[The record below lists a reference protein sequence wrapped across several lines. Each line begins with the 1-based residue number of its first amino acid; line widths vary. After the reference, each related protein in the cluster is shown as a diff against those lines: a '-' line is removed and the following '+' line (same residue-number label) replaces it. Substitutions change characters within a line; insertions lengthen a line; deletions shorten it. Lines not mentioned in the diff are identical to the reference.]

1 MIERG
6 HPLEKGTK
14 SDGTARIVLATT
26 PNVAIRTIDSNDEVD
41 HLLATK
47 WAQLVVLIVDHL
59 LATTWGRLVVLMV
72 DSLLATTWGRLVVLM
87 VDHLLATKWSL
98 MPELVDR
105 MGQEV
110 GLVWVIT
117 TVAEVIMPSPLEA
130 GVVDLMVVVRSAR
143 TGTEEE
149 VVLEDEAVVICTR
162 SMENSINAE
171 IARLRVIV

>member
-47 WAQLVVLIVDHL
+47 WAQLVVLIVDH
-59 LATTWGRLVVLMV
+59 
-72 DSLLATTWGRLVVLM
+72 LLATTWGRLVVLM